1 MRIGRFL
8 LYSVSLLLII
18 KQVLEKLLGGRPWMW
33 VRRLALSFTEIKSWA
48 GFPTSPQSISLL
60 ETEDKASL
68 V

>member
-8 LYSVSLLLII
+8 LYWASLLLII

-33 VRRLALSFTEIKSWA
+33 FRRLALSSTTIKSWA